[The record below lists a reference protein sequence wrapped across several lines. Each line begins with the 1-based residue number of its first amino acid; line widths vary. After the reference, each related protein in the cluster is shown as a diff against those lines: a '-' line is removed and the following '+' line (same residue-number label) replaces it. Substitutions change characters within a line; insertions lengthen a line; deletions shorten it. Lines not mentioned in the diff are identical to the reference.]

1 MFGICIIFTEWYKV
15 LFRYWT
21 ALGRNQKVKEIMDPL
36 LLSNKGDGFIQVGLI
51 FSLNASG
58 ELCNKDVQLLLPLL
72 TKNAVTQVTLTK
84 VPYKLSVITTQE
96 KTNPAINSY

>member
-1 MFGICIIFTEWYKV
+1 MEYVLYLQNGIKFYSDIGLLLVETKSE
-15 LFRYWT
+15 
-21 ALGRNQKVKEIMDPL
+21 EIMDPL

>member
-1 MFGICIIFTEWYKV
+1 
-15 LFRYWT
+15 
-21 ALGRNQKVKEIMDPL
+21 MDPL
-36 LLSNKGDGFIQVGLI
+36 LLSNKGDDLTQVGLI
-51 FSLNASG
+51 FSINASV
-58 ELCNKDVQLLLPLL
+58 EFCNKDEQLQVL